1 MNQTN
6 RHLELLIDRQGM
18 RLASQLNAA
27 TVALPHDVSERLRAA
42 RERALAS
49 RKVESS
55 RPVIATTVGRGGE
68 LSLGWGG
75 EEQMGWLGRLSSTLA
90 LCLLVFGMLGISE
103 AQSELRAR
111 ELAEVDVAL
120 LTDELPP
127 AAFADPGF
135 LQFLQSEDL

>member
-1 MNQTN
+1 MNQKN
-6 RHLELLIDRQGM
+6 RQLELLMDRLGL
-18 RLASQLNAA
+18 RLVSQLNAGA
-27 TVALPHDVSERLRAA
+27 AALPHDVSERLRAA

-49 RKVESS
+49 RKVETS
-55 RPVIATTVGRGGE
+55 RPVVSVLANRGGE
-68 LSLGWGG
+68 LSLTWGG
-75 EEQMGWLGRLSSTLA
+75 EERMGWFGRLSSTLA

>member
-1 MNQTN
+1 MNQKN
-6 RHLELLIDRQGM
+6 RQRELLMDRQGM
-18 RLASQLNAA
+18 RLAGRLNAGTA
-27 TVALPHDVSERLRAA
+27 GLPHDVTERLRAA

-49 RKVESS
+49 RKVEVS
-55 RPVIATTVGRGGE
+55 RPAAVASRGGE
-68 LSLGWGG
+68 LSLSWGG
-75 EEQMGWLGRLSSTLA
+75 EEQMGWFGRLSSTLA

-103 AQSELRAR
+103 AQSEMRAR

-135 LQFLQSEDL
+135 LQFLQSDEL